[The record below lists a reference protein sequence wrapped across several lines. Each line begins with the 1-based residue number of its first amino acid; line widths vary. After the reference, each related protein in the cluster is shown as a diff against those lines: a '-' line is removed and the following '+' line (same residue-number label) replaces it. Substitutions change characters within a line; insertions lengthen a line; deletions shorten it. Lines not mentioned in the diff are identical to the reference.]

1 LVVELKRALYGC
13 LMSAR
18 LWYDRLAGVLVSAG
32 YVVNPCDI
40 CVFNKIIGTNK
51 STVLF
56 HVDDLKIGSDNAADT
71 DKLLAVLQKEFKEI
85 KIVRG
90 KIHSYLGMLFDYSV
104 KSIVKN
110 SSIA

>member
-1 LVVELKRALYGC
+1 MDILLAIAFLSTRVRDPEYEACLRSDGSLVVELKRALYGC

-32 YVVNPCDI
+32 YIVNPCDI

-56 HVDDLKIGSDNAADT
+56 HVDDLKI
-71 DKLLAVLQKEFKEI
+71 
-85 KIVRG
+85 
-90 KIHSYLGMLFDYSV
+90 
-104 KSIVKN
+104 
-110 SSIA
+110 